1 MAHRSGRSGGALGF
15 RRWILLGILTL
26 VLLVPGAALAAGYAY
41 AENWY
46 WMYPG
51 MGAGS
56 SFNSAWR
63 HNWFIKQYA
72 GYDTTV
78 TFIDNTSYSW
88 HATVRNNWRTTA
100 TAWSSTAV
108 KKAHCRSNTA
118 LEFSGT
124 CAVASN

>member
-1 MAHRSGRSGGALGF
+1 MQHRYRRSGHVVGI
-15 RRWILLGILTL
+15 RRG
-26 VLLVPGAALAAGYAY
+26 LLVGLLALALLLPGVAAAVGYAY

-51 MGAGS
+51 KSAGS

-63 HNWFIKQYA
+63 HNWFIKKYP

-78 TFIDNTSYSW
+78 TFIDNTTYSW
-88 HATVRNNWRTTA
+88 HATVRNDWQTTP
-100 TAWSSTAV
+100 TTWSSGAV

-118 LEFSGT
+118 VNFSGT
-124 CAVASN
+124 CAVASD